1 MMNILITYTL
11 NATKTN
17 IQSNK
22 KPPLGHGGN
31 SIGENRL
38 NDSDKSRVKQYVRC
52 LQE

>member
-1 MMNILITYTL
+1 MTNILITYTL

-17 IQSNK
+17 MKSNK

-38 NDSDKSRVKQYVRC
+38 NDSDKSRVKHYVRC

>member
-1 MMNILITYTL
+1 MTNIPITYTL

-38 NDSDKSRVKQYVRC
+38 NDSDKSRVKHYVRC

>member
-1 MMNILITYTL
+1 MTNILITYTL

-17 IQSNK
+17 IWSNK
-22 KPPLGHGGN
+22 KPPLGDGGN

-38 NDSDKSRVKQYVRC
+38 NDSDKSRVKHYVRC